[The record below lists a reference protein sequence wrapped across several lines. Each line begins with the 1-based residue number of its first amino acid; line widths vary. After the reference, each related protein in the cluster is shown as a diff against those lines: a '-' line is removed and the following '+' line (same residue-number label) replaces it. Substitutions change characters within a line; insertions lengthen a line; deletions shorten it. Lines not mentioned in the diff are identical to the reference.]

1 VYFPRGEG
9 AQLVRFL
16 HVIEK
21 RQHLAELVYS
31 VLRHAFSVVFRVE
44 PFQALMDD
52 VPYFHA
58 KPSVA
63 CNLTLVKAG
72 APSIQ
77 AIEFVV
83 EQDEEAERM
92 TTSPLLT
99 GGAGFDFEDSVAVV
113 YLTAPA
119 AEWRVGIGRMK
130 PTLCFRRSEPKR

>member
-1 VYFPRGEG
+1 MYFPRGEG

-99 GGAGFDFEDSVAVV
+99 GGAGFDFEDSMAVV
-113 YLTAPA
+113 YLTALLL
-119 AEWRVGIGRMK
+119 ESGVLGLG
-130 PTLCFRRSEPKR
+130 E